1 MRKYNPY
8 RNIFY
13 YYRGPSSK
21 KEEHFDKQL
30 EDNTTKAL
38 INTLESSEKRL
49 LMSLLEKT
57 EIDIKHLDRVAYDF
71 QVDVE
76 SSRPDALIQ
85 IDNKYDI
92 LIESKVDA
100 RLEKDQICRHLES
113 ISNGYLICI
122 TPIEGDKNV
131 VQQINKANLRFIT
144 WKEVYLCFNEQLG
157 ETKDKI
163 SRFLIEEFLKYL
175 ELIGTAPFDG
185 WNEKDFQAF
194 EDDHEG
200 ELRRR
205 VKRKLEQYLIEL
217 NELLKREK
225 IFEDLEVRI
234 GRVYPE
240 NENVWGLLYKLTEES
255 LVDQPNFRFS
265 VEHDIFSI
273 GVEAEGKKPTE
284 SLRKRIESEKDKF
297 LKIFTKLNGFY
308 LSIFERERVIPRQY
322 VLKYDT
328 TEELELGDTL
338 TSEKIDRLMEKTRE
352 YGLFAIHCGRE
363 FRKKEKILDSSSF
376 LKESMECMKQL
387 REFYNFA
394 WDAVSNKP

>member
-57 EIDIKHLDRVAYDF
+57 EIDIKHLDRVAYDL

-131 VQQINKANLRFIT
+131 VQQINKANLISICHSNIFLGIQEL
-144 WKEVYLCFNEQLG
+144 KQVGFGKIEVIIIHKNSC
-157 ETKDKI
+157 
-163 SRFLIEEFLKYL
+163 
-175 ELIGTAPFDG
+175 
-185 WNEKDFQAF
+185 
-194 EDDHEG
+194 
-200 ELRRR
+200 
-205 VKRKLEQYLIEL
+205 
-217 NELLKREK
+217 
-225 IFEDLEVRI
+225 
-234 GRVYPE
+234 
-240 NENVWGLLYKLTEES
+240 
-255 LVDQPNFRFS
+255 
-265 VEHDIFSI
+265 
-273 GVEAEGKKPTE
+273 
-284 SLRKRIESEKDKF
+284 SEKMNLPPYRRPDNPRGIDHITVEPRPITIYNTKPFLDKAF
-297 LKIFTKLNGFY
+297 I
-308 LSIFERERVIPRQY
+308 V
-322 VLKYDT
+322 
-328 TEELELGDTL
+328 
-338 TSEKIDRLMEKTRE
+338 
-352 YGLFAIHCGRE
+352 
-363 FRKKEKILDSSSF
+363 
-376 LKESMECMKQL
+376 
-387 REFYNFA
+387 
-394 WDAVSNKP
+394 